1 MIIFEDF
8 EKIDLRLAKII
19 SAERVDGSEK
29 LLKIQA
35 EIGEEKRQIIAGIG
49 KFYAPEDLID
59 KTIVVVANLEPRM
72 MMGLESQAMLLA
84 VKDGENLS
92 IITPEKQ
99 MSSGLKLS

>member
-1 MIIFEDF
+1 
-8 EKIDLRLAKII
+8 
-19 SAERVDGSEK
+19 
-29 LLKIQA
+29 
-35 EIGEEKRQIIAGIG
+35 
-49 KFYAPEDLID
+49 
-59 KTIVVVANLEPRM
+59 M